1 MSFSIV
7 VDRQVDQT
15 VVLLHGRFNHETHV
29 EFKELVRSLKEEGLV
44 GVSVDL
50 SAVKEMDSSGLGLL
64 LLLRDAL
71 GGKRAQI
78 RIRGASGAIR
88 RILEVANFQ
97 RFFLIE

>member
-15 VVLLHGRFNHETHV
+15 VILLHGRFNHETHM
-29 EFKELVRSLKEEGLV
+29 EFKELVRSLKEEGAA
-44 GVSVDL
+44 GVMVDL
-50 SAVKEMDSSGLGLL
+50 GGVKEMDSSGLGLL

-78 RIRGASGAIR
+78 EIRGASGAIR
-88 RILEVANFQ
+88 RILAIANFQ
-97 RFFLIE
+97 RFFFIE